1 MGQQSDRSW
10 SFFSLTDSVYVALE
24 GESEENSVPPNGGR
38 IIVPKRFEYLFGYVG
53 GKSAYRDW
61 TRECGCDIFESVLK
75 KIRALGGQAMVW
87 GDGNA
92 LLYVKMI
99 PRRRIT
105 VWVENCIRFSS
116 KDYDSEAFFTNLRRA
131 QEAIWSRG
139 KLAKVGLLL

>member
-1 MGQQSDRSW
+1 VGQQSDRSW

-75 KIRALGGQAMVW
+75 KIRAQGGQAMVW
-87 GDGNA
+87 GGGIA

-99 PRRRIT
+99 PRRRIN
-105 VWVENCIRFSS
+105 VHVENCVRFTAE
-116 KDYDSEAFFTNLRRA
+116 DFDSELFFANLHRV
-131 QEAIWSRG
+131 QEAAKERRG
-139 KLAKVGLLL
+139 AAIGLLL